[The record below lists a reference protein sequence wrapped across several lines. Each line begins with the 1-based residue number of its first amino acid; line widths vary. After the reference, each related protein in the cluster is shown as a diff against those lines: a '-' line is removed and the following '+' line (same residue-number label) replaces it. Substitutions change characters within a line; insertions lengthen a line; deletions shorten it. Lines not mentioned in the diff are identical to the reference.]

1 MPEINIMGVQG
12 LQEIIVEKVL
22 EEKTEPE
29 KSVTPSKKKSRTF
42 GIRVEEILA
51 AVISL
56 GVILALVWYFYMKSH
71 IRSEIEELTP
81 RQYKDSV
88 IKENQNAFDQ
98 ELVTY
103 KLIT

>member
-1 MPEINIMGVQG
+1 MPEINIMGEQG
-12 LQEIIVEKVL
+12 LQEIIAEKVL
-22 EEKTEPE
+22 EEKTEPVKNE
-29 KSVTPSKKKSRTF
+29 TPSKKKSSK
-42 GIRVEEILA
+42 IRVEEILV
-51 AVISL
+51 AVVSL
-56 GVILALVWYFYMKSH
+56 GVILVLVWYFYMKSH

-98 ELVTY
+98 ELITY

>member
-1 MPEINIMGVQG
+1 MPEINIMGEQG

-29 KSVTPSKKKSRTF
+29 KSETPSKKKSSR
-42 GIRVEEILA
+42 IRVEEILA
-51 AVISL
+51 ALISI